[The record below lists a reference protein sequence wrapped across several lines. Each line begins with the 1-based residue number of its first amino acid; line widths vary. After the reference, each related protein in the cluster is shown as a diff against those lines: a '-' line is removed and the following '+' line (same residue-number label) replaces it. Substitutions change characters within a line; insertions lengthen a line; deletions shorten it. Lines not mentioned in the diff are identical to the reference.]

1 MDMALG
7 VPVPFGYMD
16 MALGVSVPFGY
27 MDMAL
32 GVSVPFGY
40 MGMALGV
47 SVSPERLP
55 SGRMWAQC
63 HSAATQESPTLC
75 PPHPRRLP
83 CQEDGV

>member
-1 MDMALG
+1 MDMALRVSVLFGYMGMALRVPVPFGYMDVALG

-16 MALGVSVPFGY
+16 MALGVSV
-27 MDMAL
+27 
-32 GVSVPFGY
+32 
-40 MGMALGV
+40 
-47 SVSPERLP
+47 SPEPLP